1 MCKSVECRQAFS
13 SNEYFVAK
21 IGVDTVEKAELVLP
35 SLENEPLK
43 MCFIFKR
50 RGLHFHIS
58 IQPAVVILPLSSD
71 TADCECQGVT
81 SHQTVPSPALHVQ
94 PRQYVDAYSKVF
106 SPSRRSG
113 ACCVFVCVPVS
124 NTFFSDTFRFSI
136 FNNDIFFLLFGS
148 LTFQAR
154 VGESVLQGRLF
165 GSFNV
170 ACQHCLS
177 GLS

>member
-1 MCKSVECRQAFS
+1 MCKSVKSRQAFS

-35 SLENEPLK
+35 CLENEPLK
-43 MCFIFKR
+43 MCLIFKR

-71 TADCECQGVT
+71 TADCECQGAT

-106 SPSRRSG
+106 NPSRRSG

-124 NTFFSDTFRFSI
+124 NTFFYQIRSDFQFSI
-136 FNNDIFFLLFGS
+136 TIF
-148 LTFQAR
+148 
-154 VGESVLQGRLF
+154 
-165 GSFNV
+165 SFFFS
-170 ACQHCLS
+170 AP
-177 GLS
+177 